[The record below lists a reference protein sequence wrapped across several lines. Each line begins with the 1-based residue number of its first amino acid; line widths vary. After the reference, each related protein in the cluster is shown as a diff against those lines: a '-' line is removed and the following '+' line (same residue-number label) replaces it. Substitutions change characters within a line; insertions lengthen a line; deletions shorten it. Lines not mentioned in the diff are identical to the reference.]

1 MQHFDLT
8 KQAVRMAAS
17 KILVVSSDNNLGDAV
32 LREVYQRGHQALVV
46 PDRAQ
51 ALAALQHEPQDLII
65 VDLSAAP
72 DSLALVSNICSQS
85 PKGIV
90 LVLVGSTPAD
100 AAVEA
105 LKLGA
110 YDYVTKPV
118 HPERLRQVVGNALEY
133 HALLEERKA
142 LRHILDEKYGFEGI
156 IGRSSSL
163 LFTLDAAARAA
174 QTDSPVL
181 IRGERGTGKE
191 LLAKAI
197 HFNSSRRDKPF
208 IILNCGAIPREVLES
223 ELFGHLKGSFKGAV
237 GYKKGKAEQADQGT
251 LFLDE
256 VGELPLELQS
266 KLVRMIQ
273 HGEIEKIGTPSPTRI
288 DVRVFAATRRNLQAM
303 MEDGA
308 FREDLY
314 YRLAVVPLELP
325 PLRERGED
333 IAALTR
339 HFFEKSKQHHN
350 RPDLVLPDSLLPHF
364 CSYRWPGNVRELE
377 DLVDRLVVL
386 CPKRSIRLE
395 DLPDYLCQPRVRDT
409 LRLNLPPHGIS
420 LEAVEREL
428 ILRALT
434 KFKWNQTHA
443 ARYLNL
449 SRKTLMYRMEKF
461 GLRKER
467 PGQVGGQFERNRQAI
482 CRVPTDS
489 ARPRPQA

>member
-1 MQHFDLT
+1 MFLDAHVQRLDLT
-8 KQAVRMAAS
+8 SRAVCMGTS
-17 KILVVSSDNNLGDAV
+17 KVLVVSGDDDSGRAV
-32 LREVYQRGHQALVV
+32 LRVIHECGHRVLVV
-46 PDRAQ
+46 PDAEQ
-51 ALAALQHEPQDLII
+51 AVAVLQRDPQDLII
-65 VDLSAAP
+65 VDLSTAP
-72 DSLALVSNICSQS
+72 DSLSLVRSMCSQS
-85 PKGIV
+85 SDGIV
-90 LVLVGSTPAD
+90 IVLVGSTPPD
-100 AAVEA
+100 AAVES

-110 YDYVTKPV
+110 YDYVMKPL
-118 HPERLRQVVGNALEY
+118 HADELRQAVDNALE
-133 HALLEERKA
+133 HRALLEERRA

-174 QTDSPVL
+174 QMDSPVL

-191 LLAKAI
+191 LLARVI
-197 HFNSSRRDKPF
+197 HFNSPRRDKPF
-208 IILNCGAIPREVLES
+208 IILNCDAIPREMLES

-237 GYKKGKAEQADQGT
+237 GYKHGKAEQADGGT

-266 KLVRMIQ
+266 KLLRMIQ
-273 HGEIEKIGTPSPTRI
+273 RGEIEKIGATAPTRV
-288 DVRVFAATRRNLQAM
+288 DVRVLAATTRNLQAI

-314 YRLAVVPLELP
+314 YRLAAVSLELP
-325 PLRERGED
+325 PLREREED
-333 IAALTR
+333 IPALVR

-350 RPDLVLPDSLLPHF
+350 RPSLVLPDALLAYF
-364 CSYRWPGNVRELE
+364 CSYRWPGNVGELE
-377 DLVDRLVVL
+377 DLMERLVVL

-395 DLPDYLCQPRVRDT
+395 DLPDNLRQPRVRDT

-461 GLRKER
+461 GLR
-467 PGQVGGQFERNRQAI
+467 QQ
-482 CRVPTDS
+482 
-489 ARPRPQA
+489 RPRQGDPQDLHDTARN

>member
-1 MQHFDLT
+1 MT
-8 KQAVRMAAS
+8 AG
-17 KILVVSSDNNLGDAV
+17 KILVASRDESLVEVVQREIRQVGHHV
-32 LREVYQRGHQALVV
+32 LIVRDDDHVV
-46 PDRAQ
+46 
-51 ALAALQHEPQDLII
+51 AALEQEAQDLII
-65 VDLSAAP
+65 VDLNTRGS
-72 DSLALVSNICSQS
+72 DWLALVRNIRSQH
-85 PKGIV
+85 PETIV
-90 LVLVGSTPAD
+90 LMLADSNSAD

-110 YDYVTKPV
+110 YDYATKPV
-118 HPERLRQVVGNALEY
+118 HPEALRQVVGNALEH

-142 LRHILDEKYGFEGI
+142 LRHILDEKYGFDGI

-208 IILNCGAIPREVLES
+208 IILNCGAIPQELRES
-223 ELFGHLKGSFKGAV
+223 ELFGHFQGAFKGAI

-256 VGELPLELQS
+256 VGELPVELQS

-273 HGEIEKIGTPSPTRI
+273 HGEIKKIGATASTCI
-288 DVRVFAATRRNLQAM
+288 DVRVLAATRRNLQAM
-303 MEDGA
+303 VDDGT

-314 YRLAVVPLELP
+314 YRLAVAPMELP
-325 PLRERGED
+325 PLRERDED
-333 IAALTR
+333 IPALTR
-339 HFFEKSKQHHN
+339 HFFEISKQRHS
-350 RPDLVLPDSLLPHF
+350 RLDLVMADSLLPHF
-364 CSYRWPGNVRELE
+364 CSYRWPGNIGELE
-377 DLVDRLVVL
+377 DLIDRLVVL
-386 CPKRSIRLE
+386 CPKRSIQLE
-395 DLPDYLCQPRVRDT
+395 ELPEYLRQPRARDT
-409 LRLNLPPHGIS
+409 LRLDLPSHGIS

-434 KFKWNQTHA
+434 KSKWNQTHA
-443 ARYLNL
+443 ARYLKL

-461 GLRKER
+461 GLRQER
-467 PGQVGGQFERNRQAI
+467 PERTGDQRQLSD
-482 CRVPTDS
+482 R
-489 ARPRPQA
+489 ARN

>member
-1 MQHFDLT
+1 MQHFHLT

-32 LREVYQRGHQALVV
+32 LREGRQRGHQVLVV
-46 PDRAQ
+46 PDGEQ
-51 ALAALQHEPQDLII
+51 ALAALQQDPQGLII
-65 VDLSAAP
+65 VDLGTVP
-72 DSLALVSNICSQS
+72 DSLALVSNVCSENS
-85 PKGIV
+85 EAIV

-100 AAVEA
+100 AAEEA
-105 LKLGA
+105 LKHGA

-118 HPERLRQVVGNALEY
+118 YAEELGQVVDNALEY
-133 HALLEERKA
+133 HALLQERKT
-142 LRHILDEKYGFEGI
+142 LRHILDQKYGFEGI

-174 QTDSPVL
+174 QMDSPVL

-208 IILNCGAIPREVLES
+208 VILNCDAIPRELLAS

-237 GYKKGKAEQADQGT
+237 GYKKGKAELADQGT
-251 LFLDE
+251 LFLGE
-256 VGELPLELQS
+256 VGELPIELQA

-273 HGEIEKIGTPSPTRI
+273 HGEIEKIGARAPTRI
-288 DVRVFAATRRNLQAM
+288 DVRVLAATRRNLQAM

-314 YRLAVVPLELP
+314 YKLAVVHLELP

-377 DLVDRLVVL
+377 DLVDWLVVL
-386 CPKRSIRLE
+386 CPKRWIRLE
-395 DLPDYLCQPRVRDT
+395 DLPDYLRQPRVSDT

-420 LEAVEREL
+420 IEAVEREL

-434 KFKWNQTHA
+434 KFKWNQTQA

-461 GLRKER
+461 GLRQER
-467 PGQVGGQFERNRQAI
+467 PGQAGGQFELHATARNQEA
-482 CRVPTDS
+482 
-489 ARPRPQA
+489 Q